1 MSIKVGGMLN
11 GKYTLL
17 VLMICLGISSFIL
30 VYSRNPAGNW
40 NPEEKALEAVRNS
53 PTFKWDGI
61 EDTLKVV
68 ESFKLDE
75 NTWIVVISFTCRHS
89 GYGDRTGKIVL
100 QVLTEHRA
108 EVKVVN
114 GCVVEL
120 ILDKVW
126 DELNQK
132 PL

>member
-1 MSIKVGGMLN
+1 MSV
-11 GKYTLL
+11 KYIFL
-17 VLMICLGISSFIL
+17 VMMVCLGLSSLIL
-30 VYSRNPAGNW
+30 AYSRNPEYNW

-53 PTFKWDGI
+53 PTFKWDGM
-61 EDTLKVV
+61 EETLRVV
-68 ESFKLDE
+68 DSFKLDE

-100 QVLTEHRA
+100 QVLTEHKA
-108 EVKVVN
+108 EVKIVN
-114 GCVVEL
+114 GLVVEL
-120 ILDKVW
+120 ILDGVW

>member
-1 MSIKVGGMLN
+1 MLN
-11 GKYTLL
+11 GKSIFP
-17 VLMICLGISSFIL
+17 VLMICLGLSSLIL
-30 VYSRNPAGNW
+30 AYSRNPAGNL

-53 PTFKWDGI
+53 PTFKWDGM

-68 ESFKLDE
+68 DSFKIDE

-100 QVLTEHRA
+100 QFLTEHKA

-114 GCVVEL
+114 SFVVEL
-120 ILDKVW
+120 ILDNVW